1 MSTPGNVY
9 LSPEQ
14 EKNID
19 ARLARIE
26 GHVRSIR
33 RMLAEHEDCNS
44 LLVQMSAVKA
54 AMNQVIIKVLEAHI
68 ESCIMACADDT
79 EREQALE
86 DLKHALAMVLRR
98 S

>member
-33 RMLAEHEDCNS
+33 RMLADHEDCNS

-68 ESCIMACADDT
+68 ESCIVACADEV

-86 DLKHALAMVLRR
+86 DLKHALAIVLRR

>member
-1 MSTPGNVY
+1 MSAPERIS

-33 RMLAEHEDCNS
+33 RMLADHEDCDS
-44 LLVQMSAVKA
+44 LLVQMLAVKA
-54 AMNQVIIKVLEAHI
+54 AMNQVIVKVLEAQI
-68 ESCIMACADDT
+68 ESSIGACANET

-86 DLKHALAMVLRR
+86 DVKHALAMVLRR